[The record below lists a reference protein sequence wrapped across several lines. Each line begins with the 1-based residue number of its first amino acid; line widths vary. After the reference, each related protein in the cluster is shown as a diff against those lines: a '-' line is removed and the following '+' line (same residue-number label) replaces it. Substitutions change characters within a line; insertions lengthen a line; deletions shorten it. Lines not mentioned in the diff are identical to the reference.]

1 MQRAEIIGVKW
12 NNMIYLFYGTDLV
25 RSRTAATKLSEGL
38 LTKKPDATYIAID
51 SENFKQEVFEELL
64 VAQGL
69 FESKAVV
76 LIKDISS
83 HKEGSVWVSEQIK
96 NIAES
101 PNIFIFAEPAGD
113 LAKKLE
119 KQSEKATEY
128 IAKEIVTKERFNIFL
143 LTDALARRDKKEAW
157 VLYCQALRKG
167 QTPDEI
173 EPMLFW
179 QIKNLLL
186 VKEYEK
192 NPANGPKETNLK
204 PFVFSKALSSA
215 KLWERDELEN
225 ILTSLVYLQRDAR
238 SGEEDLDIG
247 LEKVLLSI

>member
-1 MQRAEIIGVKW
+1 
-12 NNMIYLFYGTDLV
+12 MIYLFYGTDLA
-25 RSRTAATKLSEGL
+25 RSKGAAGRLAQGL
-38 LTKKPDATYIAID
+38 LAKKHDATYVVID
-51 SENFKQEVFEELL
+51 SENFNQEVFEELL

-69 FESKAVV
+69 FEHKAVV

-83 HKEGSVWVSEQIK
+83 HKEGSVWVLEQIK

-101 PNIFIFAEPAGD
+101 PNIFIFAEPTGD

-119 KQSEKATEY
+119 KRSEKATEY
-128 IAKEIVTKERFNIFL
+128 TAKEVVTKERFNIFL
-143 LTDALARRDKKEAW
+143 LTDALARRDKKAAW
-157 VLYCQALRKG
+157 ILYYEALRKG

-186 VKEYEK
+186 VKDHE
-192 NPANGPKETNLK
+192 NNITNGPKETNLK
-204 PFVFSKALSSA
+204 PFVFNKTLSAA
-215 KLWERDELEN
+215 KYWQREELEN

-238 SGEEDLDIG
+238 NGEEDLDIG
-247 LEKVLLSI
+247 LEKLILSV